1 MRINYRILAA
11 VAALALAAGTA
22 HAEKG
27 NSSGS
32 DLWVQPSGNGYTVE
46 YVSDGQVV
54 GLQFDVKGIK
64 VAEGQFQCG
73 TSVAESHIANCTI
86 NEKGN
91 LRVIVFSMENAP
103 LPDGTLVTI
112 SAPSRDQAKRMEL
125 RQAAANAAPSA
136 ELGGVV
142 LSDAQGVDITP
153 NHLK

>member
-1 MRINYRILAA
+1 MRINHRILAA
-11 VAALALAAGTA
+11 AAVVALSAGAA
-22 HAEKG
+22 HADKG
-27 NSSGS
+27 NASGN

-86 NEKGN
+86 NDEGN

-112 SAPSRDQAKRMEL
+112 TAPSRDQSKRMEL
-125 RQAAANAAPSA
+125 RQASADAAPA
-136 ELGGVV
+136 AQLAGVV
-142 LSDAQGVDITP
+142 LADAQGVDITP
-153 NHLK
+153 DHLK